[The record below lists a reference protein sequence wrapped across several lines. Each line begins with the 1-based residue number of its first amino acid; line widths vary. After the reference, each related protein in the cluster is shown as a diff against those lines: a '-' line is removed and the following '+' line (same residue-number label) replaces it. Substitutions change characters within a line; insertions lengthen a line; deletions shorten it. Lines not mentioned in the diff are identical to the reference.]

1 MLVIVGLLVM
11 GTVRAQQLIGN
22 ARVRD
27 FIAQQDA
34 VERAILAFQDRFR
47 ALPGDYAKA
56 STTIDCGT
64 VPCLNG
70 NGNGRV
76 DPGTDGAIH
85 EDILAWRHISAAGFL
100 REHFQ
105 MVDPSTS
112 IPSGDNTP
120 STVFGGYL
128 HIAFDHNWGYSGN
141 RSERHNLKTG
151 NYDPPRCW
159 QKSIVRSM
167 MDCLGR
173 AVFSSP
179 AMRVLELRPRSE
191 GLKLAVQTP
200 TRPPPLGWSVGDS
213 ITAGRPRCCA
223 EAGWYTDP

>member
-34 VERAILAFQDRFR
+34 VERAILAFEERFR

-76 DPGTDGAIH
+76 EPGTDGAIH
-85 EDILAWRHISAAGFL
+85 EDILAWRHMSAAGFL

-105 MVDPSTS
+105 MLDPSTS

-141 RSERHNLKTG
+141 RSQRHNLKTG
-151 NYDPPRCW
+151 NYVPAAVLAEVDRKIDDGLPGA
-159 QKSIVRSM
+159 
-167 MDCLGR
+167 GR
-173 AVFSSP
+173 FQFSSYAGAGTSP
-179 AMRVLELRPRSE
+179 PIGGAETGCTDADSPTAAWLERGGFDNCGAATLLR
-191 GLKLAVQTP
+191 
-200 TRPPPLGWSVGDS
+200 
-213 ITAGRPRCCA
+213 
-223 EAGWYTDP
+223 